1 MPTDALKTAA
11 KVIGAKQVVKA
22 VEKGVAS
29 LVYLAEDA
37 DTRVTTPVRE
47 LCVRTGVVVETVPNM
62 TDLGKAC
69 GIEVGA
75 AAVALLRG

>member
-1 MPTDALKTAA
+1 MATDALKTAV

-22 VEKGVAS
+22 VEKGVVC

-37 DTRVTTPVRE
+37 DARVTNPVRE
-47 LCVRTGVVVETVPNM
+47 LCVRAGVVIETVPNM
-62 TDLGKAC
+62 TELGKAC

-75 AAVALLRG
+75 AAVALLRD